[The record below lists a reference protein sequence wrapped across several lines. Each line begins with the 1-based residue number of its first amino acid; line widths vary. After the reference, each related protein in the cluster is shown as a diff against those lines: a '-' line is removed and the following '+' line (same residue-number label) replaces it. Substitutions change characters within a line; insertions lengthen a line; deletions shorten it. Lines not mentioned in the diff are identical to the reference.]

1 MDAVNVLLTVVIGV
15 MVRFAIPIAI
25 TIVAIWFFR
34 RLDARWQTEARARV
48 QAQMA
53 LAVAGRTP
61 CWEQRQCSAEKL
73 ASCPV
78 YAQKNVPCWQVFR
91 DKDGN
96 LKPAC
101 LDCGVFQDAP
111 IPLTV

>member
-1 MDAVNVLLTVVIGV
+1 MDALSVLLTFVIGV
-15 MVRFAIPIAI
+15 TVRFAIPIAI

-34 RLDARWQTEARARV
+34 RLDARWQAEAREQM

-53 LAVAGRTP
+53 MAAAGRTP
-61 CWEQRQCSAEKL
+61 CWEQHQCPPEKR
-73 ASCPV
+73 ASCPA
-78 YAQKNVPCWQVFR
+78 YMQKNVPCWQVFR

-101 LDCGVFQDAP
+101 LDCGVFRNAP
-111 IPLTV
+111 VPQTV